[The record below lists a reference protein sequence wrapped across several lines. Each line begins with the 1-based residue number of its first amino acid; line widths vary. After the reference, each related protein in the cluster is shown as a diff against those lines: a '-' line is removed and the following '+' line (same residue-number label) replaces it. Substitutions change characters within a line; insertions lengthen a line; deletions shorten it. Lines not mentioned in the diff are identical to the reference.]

1 MFAVTACI
9 CTTKESNIPFDT
21 IVTGMLVDMKSS
33 DADGTKVCGL
43 ANSGVGDFS
52 IHLSFLMRK

>member
-1 MFAVTACI
+1 MVAVTACI

-43 ANSGVGDFS
+43 ANSGVGDF
-52 IHLSFLMRK
+52 FYTFEFFMRK